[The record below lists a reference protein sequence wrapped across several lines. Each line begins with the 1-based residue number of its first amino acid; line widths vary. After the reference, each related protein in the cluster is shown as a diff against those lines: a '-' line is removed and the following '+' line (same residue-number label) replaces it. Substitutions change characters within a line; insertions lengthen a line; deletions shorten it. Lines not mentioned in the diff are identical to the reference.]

1 MFFFSTY
8 IYGVKFFIVQLASG
22 RWLDI
27 DVFIHIQFTDGSS
40 SFYASFSVRLGLDAS
55 YQIIHRRYV
64 EIGLHTDIVIKLGCL
79 ARDFVRCTIES
90 LKYIF
95 LFKSQID
102 EELLDLGVLLLQLL
116 LHQDLFLVFH
126 LAVLRDGG
134 VAVELQLV
142 VDVLRLAWLV
152 VSVLFEVVV
161 GKGHLAELL
170 LIGGIMRRTSPEL
183 L

>member
-1 MFFFSTY
+1 MY
-8 IYGVKFFIVQLASG
+8 NRIVKV
-22 RWLDI
+22 
-27 DVFIHIQFTDGSS
+27 HIQF
-40 SFYASFSVRLGLDAS
+40 
-55 YQIIHRRYV
+55 
-64 EIGLHTDIVIKLGCL
+64 
-79 ARDFVRCTIES
+79 
-90 LKYIF
+90 
-95 LFKSQID
+95 KSPID

-142 VDVLRLAWLV
+142 VAVLRLAWLV

-170 LIGGIMRRTSPEL
+170 LMGGGIMRRTSPEL

>member
-1 MFFFSTY
+1 M
-8 IYGVKFFIVQLASG
+8 G
-22 RWLDI
+22 RLL
-27 DVFIHIQFTDGSS
+27 FTPLLSS
-40 SFYASFSVRLGLDAS
+40 SWSSCIVSDCRP
-55 YQIIHRRYV
+55 QICRNRS
-64 EIGLHTDIVIKLGCL
+64 HTDIVIKLRSL
-79 ARDFVRCTIES
+79 AGDFVRWTIES

-95 LFKSQID
+95 QFKSQLD

-142 VDVLRLAWLV
+142 VAVLRLAWLV
-152 VSVLFEVVV
+152 VSVLFGVVV

-170 LIGGIMRRTSPEL
+170 LIGGGDYEANIA
-183 L
+183 

>member
-1 MFFFSTY
+1 MRKRYVHTYSIDRWVVFFLRLF
-8 IYGVKFFIVQLASG
+8 
-22 RWLDI
+22 
-27 DVFIHIQFTDGSS
+27 
-40 SFYASFSVRLGLDAS
+40 FSVRLGIHAS
-55 YQIIHRRYV
+55 YQIIERSNH
-64 EIGLHTDIVIKLGCL
+64 IQDIVIKLSCL
-79 ARDFVRCTIES
+79 AGDFVRCTIES

-95 LFKSQID
+95 QFKSPID

-142 VDVLRLAWLV
+142 VAVLRLAWLV
-152 VSVLFEVVV
+152 VSVLFGVVV

-170 LIGGIMRRTSPEL
+170 LIGGGDYEANIA
-183 L
+183 